1 MSPAQLP
8 AGQVRPLPPAGT
20 EIGADTLGASLTNYS
35 AGATPYTGT
44 TAKQE
49 NLSALYASAV
59 PRMGSAA
66 RTRGIIEGSTGI
78 LGQTAQMVPALIKT
92 SAERENLRALQALQR
107 KERQGKLGLS
117 ESEVAMYQRQ
127 LMEPVRGMAREQ
139 RMAEEARAAS
149 DPTAG
154 RSAAALARGQREGR
168 RMLRE
173 AGQEAGKQVV
183 AADLQR
189 VAAQRQEIQE
199 RIAAQ
204 GREERRRLNVIG
216 QTIGAL
222 GKPVGQLAASIPST
236 AVDENTMRALA
247 QQYGPDEALRMAY
260 LMRSMNAGDRRQF
273 IAEATKRAEVG
284 K

>member
-1 MSPAQLP
+1 
-8 AGQVRPLPPAGT
+8 
-20 EIGADTLGASLTNYS
+20 
-35 AGATPYTGT
+35 
-44 TAKQE
+44 
-49 NLSALYASAV
+49 
-59 PRMGSAA
+59 
-66 RTRGIIEGSTGI
+66 
-78 LGQTAQMVPALIKT
+78 MVPALMKT

-117 ESEVAMYQRQ
+117 ESDVAMYQRQ

-149 DPTAG
+149 DPTAA

-183 AADLQR
+183 TADLQR

-216 QTIGAL
+216 QTIGAM

-236 AVDENTMRALA
+236 AVDEGTMLALSKE
-247 QQYGPDEALRMAY
+247 YGPDEALRMAY
-260 LMRSMNAGDRRQF
+260 LMRSMNAGNRRQF
-273 IAEATKRAEVG
+273 LAEANKRASLGV
-284 K
+284 